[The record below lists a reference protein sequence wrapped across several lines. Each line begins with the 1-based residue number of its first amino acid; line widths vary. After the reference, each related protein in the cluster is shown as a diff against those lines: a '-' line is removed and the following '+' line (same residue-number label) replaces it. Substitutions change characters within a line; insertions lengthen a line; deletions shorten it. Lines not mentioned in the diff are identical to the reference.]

1 MSKLREQIEVHVRD
15 AMGDI
20 PTPHML
26 EWHTDVFMQV
36 ITDEVERR
44 IAELTK
50 EPTYS
55 ELKAEKTEALRP
67 IAKEIV
73 NGLTK
78 ER

>member
-44 IAELTK
+44 IADLK
-50 EPTYS
+50 EADSGQTNPNS
-55 ELKAEKTEALRP
+55 
-67 IAKEIV
+67 
-73 NGLTK
+73 
-78 ER
+78 

>member
-20 PTPHML
+20 PTPHMI

-44 IAELTK
+44 IAELK
-50 EPTYS
+50 ES
-55 ELKAEKTEALRP
+55 SNA
-67 IAKEIV
+67 
-73 NGLTK
+73 
-78 ER
+78 

>member
-26 EWHTDVFMQV
+26 KWHTDVFMQV

-44 IAELTK
+44 IAELK
-50 EPTYS
+50 E
-55 ELKAEKTEALRP
+55 AD
-67 IAKEIV
+67 
-73 NGLTK
+73 NGQANPNS
-78 ER
+78 

>member
-1 MSKLREQIEVHVRD
+1 MSKLREQIEVHVRVIVLD

-44 IAELTK
+44 IAELK
-50 EPTYS
+50 EADNGQTDPNS
-55 ELKAEKTEALRP
+55 ENTQAA
-67 IAKEIV
+67 
-73 NGLTK
+73 
-78 ER
+78 